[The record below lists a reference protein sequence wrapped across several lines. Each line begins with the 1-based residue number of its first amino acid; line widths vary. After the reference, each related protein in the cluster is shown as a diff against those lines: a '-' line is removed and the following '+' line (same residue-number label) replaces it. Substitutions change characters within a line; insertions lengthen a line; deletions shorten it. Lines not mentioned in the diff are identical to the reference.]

1 MGQHG
6 NGLTAAV
13 IVVDGSVILL
23 GGGSGSDDLDDG
35 LHVCCGWK
43 ARKAFVRLFGMDR
56 VQVESWILRGMDIW
70 ILQRMSV
77 GFISANLLFRR
88 AMIPSPTVELVV
100 AILSRQGQSPSY
112 RMKRL

>member
-1 MGQHG
+1 MTHMPSVLHVSLLGSMGQHG

-43 ARKAFVRLFGMDR
+43 ARKAFVRLCGMDR
-56 VQVESWILRGMDIW
+56 VRVESWILRRMDNW
-70 ILQRMSV
+70 ILRRISV

-88 AMIPSPTVELVV
+88 AMISSLTVEHW
-100 AILSRQGQSPSY
+100 SW
-112 RMKRL
+112 